1 MKKYIVYLILCF
13 VSCFIFSCTSVYE
26 KGDTSCIPEGMERL
40 TFKVIVSSSKVVGSN
55 TRSIALEK
63 ENEIKDLFV
72 KIGYYDGDHYRN
84 FYSTQNGTIYLDS
97 YVYEDSIYRASIEV
111 PVGTFRDGDN
121 IYVWANQEYPI
132 DVTSEEEL
140 TTPLYMSGIGT
151 IRDRWGGGRDFE
163 ADVHL
168 LRGVAKLRTV
178 VRTTKRSVL
187 GSWNININQVE
198 TQILHM
204 PLCIRPFAPFETH
217 RNPAANDWWN
227 DVYHRYI
234 DCTLKNVDWWFRWEN
249 SHLLSSVELPI
260 DDGVNVDKV
269 AETSYDRYIYENWL
283 ENESDYDENTNVTAL
298 KVRIPLWNNETGE
311 NRTIE
316 RVIPIK
322 TNDSYRILRNHIYT
336 VDVRVLSLDE
346 VKIFTNMLD
355 WEDVGVTG
363 DIVGGVDFDIDRTK
377 ITLIKDI
384 VDPVK
389 LLKVDC
395 HAPGRLQI
403 RALKPNKTDLISTTD
418 LQLYCN
424 GITET
429 DKLAD
434 NSGIYDLTAAQ
445 VMNFYC
451 TTGSVPANYEGGF
464 IEISSDNVH
473 VEYIPVSSLDT
484 FTPLD
489 TEGTANSYI
498 ADRGAGSYSFTATIM
513 GNGVD
518 GIIDE
523 GKFEDASGNILT
535 KAGGAN
541 IHPLSAKLLWQDTD
555 ELVEQVALVNGR
567 VQVKMRRSRGNAVI
581 AVYDKTNP
589 NAEDAKVLWS
599 WHLWCTATP
608 KILEFV
614 TSIYTGNNYKVMDR
628 NLGATATK
636 AYLGTV
642 QGLHYQ
648 WGRKDP
654 FSGSLTYDGI
664 RTILYDVRSGQVVY
678 KYSDERVTAGQ
689 AISTPSSLYS
699 PRRGLG
705 SESWC
710 TKTTELKYLWGNPD
724 GEQDVF
730 PKETLKSLY
739 DPCPYGYK
747 VAPHDVFKI
756 LSKGEIAIF
765 LPAGASLGDMYFIK
779 SYFANGSTFYYD
791 NAGIDETKLIYLPET
806 YRPNGDGIKLGKR
819 GVYWCSSPHPADKEH
834 SGLMFNFHPYTA
846 MDFEYNIYNP
856 VVTSTPASIR
866 CVKE

>member
-1 MKKYIVYLILCF
+1 MTNKMVIGYKFAFILLLLS
-13 VSCFIFSCTSVYE
+13 SCVEDIRNCDIGNVDNMIPDGKERMELRLVIPGGKQPVVRSIENGMAGENKVERLFMDVMNSGTVIASRSTADGALTLTPTDVDSVYAVSTLFDIGTLE
-26 KGDTSCIPEGMERL
+26 AGYTLRVRANEDTPAIISGQP
-40 TFKVIVSSSKVVGSN
+40 VSP
-55 TRSIALEK
+55 
-63 ENEIKDLFV
+63 F
-72 KIGYYDGDHYRN
+72 
-84 FYSTQNGTIYLDS
+84 
-97 YVYEDSIYRASIEV
+97 
-111 PVGTFRDGDN
+111 
-121 IYVWANQEYPI
+121 
-132 DVTSEEEL
+132 
-140 TTPLYMSGIGT
+140 YMSGTGVIEDG
-151 IRDRWGGGRDFE
+151 INRNFK
-163 ADVHL
+163 ASVHL
-168 LRGVAKLRTV
+168 LRGVAKLRTT
-178 VRTTKRSVL
+178 VRTTSFTVPQELMIGDVKIQVIHAADRIRKYAPFSSHANEAVVENL
-187 GSWNININQVE
+187 PASSLNYPDYPEVSLYDILAHEQVE
-198 TQILHM
+198 INGEAITFY
-204 PLCIRPFAPFETH
+204 PLF
-217 RNPAANDWWN
+217 
-227 DVYHRYI
+227 V
-234 DCTLKNVDWWFRWEN
+234 
-249 SHLLSSVELPI
+249 
-260 DDGVNVDKV
+260 
-269 AETSYDRYIYENWL
+269 YENYL
-283 ENESDYDENTNVTAL
+283 EQEEEYDPAINVTSL
-298 KVRIPLWNNETGE
+298 KLTIPVTDGIASRVIE
-311 NRTIE
+311 RTIPVKAE
-316 RVIPIK
+316 
-322 TNDSYRILRNHIYT
+322 DSYRMKRNHIYS
-336 VDVRVLSLDE
+336 VDVQVLSLDE
-346 VKIFTNMLD
+346 VKVFTDMLD

-451 TTGSVPANYEGGF
+451 TTGRVPANYEGGF

-567 VQVKMRRSRGNAVI
+567 VQVKMGRSRGNAVI

-765 LPAGASLGDMYFIK
+765 PPAGASLGDMYFIK

>member
-1 MKKYIVYLILCF
+1 MTNKMVIGYKFAFILLLLS
-13 VSCFIFSCTSVYE
+13 SCVEDIRNCDIGNVDNMIPDGKERMELRLVIPGGKQPVVRSIENGMAGENKVERLFMDVMNSGTVIASRSTADGALTLTPTDVDSVYAVSTLFDIGTLE
-26 KGDTSCIPEGMERL
+26 AGYTLRVRANEDTPAIISGQP
-40 TFKVIVSSSKVVGSN
+40 VSP
-55 TRSIALEK
+55 
-63 ENEIKDLFV
+63 F
-72 KIGYYDGDHYRN
+72 
-84 FYSTQNGTIYLDS
+84 
-97 YVYEDSIYRASIEV
+97 
-111 PVGTFRDGDN
+111 
-121 IYVWANQEYPI
+121 
-132 DVTSEEEL
+132 
-140 TTPLYMSGIGT
+140 YMSGTGVIEDG
-151 IRDRWGGGRDFE
+151 INRNFK
-163 ADVHL
+163 ASVHL
-168 LRGVAKLRTV
+168 LRGVAKLRTT
-178 VRTTKRSVL
+178 VRTTSFTVPQELMIGDVKIQVIHAADRIRKYAPFSSHANEAVVENL
-187 GSWNININQVE
+187 PASSLNYPDYPEVSLYDILAHEQVE
-198 TQILHM
+198 INGEAITFY
-204 PLCIRPFAPFETH
+204 PLF
-217 RNPAANDWWN
+217 
-227 DVYHRYI
+227 V
-234 DCTLKNVDWWFRWEN
+234 
-249 SHLLSSVELPI
+249 
-260 DDGVNVDKV
+260 
-269 AETSYDRYIYENWL
+269 YENYL
-283 ENESDYDENTNVTAL
+283 EQEEEYDPAINVTSL
-298 KVRIPLWNNETGE
+298 KLTIPVTDGIASRVIE
-311 NRTIE
+311 RTIPVKAE
-316 RVIPIK
+316 
-322 TNDSYRILRNHIYT
+322 DSYRMKRNHIYS
-336 VDVRVLSLDE
+336 VDVQVLSLDE
-346 VKIFTNMLD
+346 VKVFTDMLD

-389 LLKVDC
+389 LLKVDR

-567 VQVKMRRSRGNAVI
+567 VQVKMGRSRGNAVI

-664 RTILYDVRSGQVVY
+664 RTILYDVRSGQGVY

-705 SESWC
+705 GESWC

-724 GEQDVF
+724 GEQDAF

-765 LPAGASLGDMYFIK
+765 PPAGASLGDMYFIK

-806 YRPNGDGIKLGKR
+806 YRPNGDGIKLGKW

-856 VVTSTPASIR
+856 VVTSVPASIR

>member
-1 MKKYIVYLILCF
+1 MTNKMVIGYKFAFILLLLS
-13 VSCFIFSCTSVYE
+13 SCVEDIRNCDIGNVDNMIPDGKERMELRLVIPGGKQPVVRSIENGMAGENKVERLFMDVMNSGTVIASRSTADGALTLTPTDVDSVYAVSTLFDIGTLE
-26 KGDTSCIPEGMERL
+26 AGYTLRVRANEDTPAIISGQP
-40 TFKVIVSSSKVVGSN
+40 VSP
-55 TRSIALEK
+55 
-63 ENEIKDLFV
+63 F
-72 KIGYYDGDHYRN
+72 
-84 FYSTQNGTIYLDS
+84 
-97 YVYEDSIYRASIEV
+97 
-111 PVGTFRDGDN
+111 
-121 IYVWANQEYPI
+121 
-132 DVTSEEEL
+132 
-140 TTPLYMSGIGT
+140 YMSGTGVIEDG
-151 IRDRWGGGRDFE
+151 INRNLK
-163 ADVHL
+163 ASVHL
-168 LRGVAKLRTV
+168 LRGVAKLRTT
-178 VRTTKRSVL
+178 VRTTSFTVPQELMIGDVKIQVIHAADRIRKYAPFSSHANEAVVENL
-187 GSWNININQVE
+187 PASSLNYPDYPEVSLYDILAHEQVE
-198 TQILHM
+198 INGEAITFY
-204 PLCIRPFAPFETH
+204 PLF
-217 RNPAANDWWN
+217 
-227 DVYHRYI
+227 V
-234 DCTLKNVDWWFRWEN
+234 
-249 SHLLSSVELPI
+249 
-260 DDGVNVDKV
+260 
-269 AETSYDRYIYENWL
+269 YENYL
-283 ENESDYDENTNVTAL
+283 EQEEEYDPAINVTSL
-298 KVRIPLWNNETGE
+298 KLTIPVTDGIASRVIE
-311 NRTIE
+311 RTIPVKAE
-316 RVIPIK
+316 
-322 TNDSYRILRNHIYT
+322 DSYRMKRNHIYS
-336 VDVRVLSLDE
+336 VDVQVLSLDE
-346 VKIFTNMLD
+346 VKVFTDMLD

-567 VQVKMRRSRGNAVI
+567 VQVKMGRSRGNAVI

-664 RTILYDVRSGQVVY
+664 RTILYDVRSGQGVY

-705 SESWC
+705 GESWC

-724 GEQDVF
+724 GEQDAF

-765 LPAGASLGDMYFIK
+765 PPAGASLGDMYFIK

-806 YRPNGDGIKLGKR
+806 YRPNGDGIKLGKW

-856 VVTSTPASIR
+856 VVTSVPASIR

>member
-1 MKKYIVYLILCF
+1 MTNKMVIGYKFAFILLLLS
-13 VSCFIFSCTSVYE
+13 SCVEDIRNCDIGNVDNMIPDGKERMELRLVIPGGKQPVVRSIENGMAGENKVERLFMDVMNSGTVMASRSTADGALTLTPTDVDSVYAVSTLFDIGTLE
-26 KGDTSCIPEGMERL
+26 AGYTLRVRANEDTPAIISGQP
-40 TFKVIVSSSKVVGSN
+40 VSP
-55 TRSIALEK
+55 
-63 ENEIKDLFV
+63 F
-72 KIGYYDGDHYRN
+72 
-84 FYSTQNGTIYLDS
+84 
-97 YVYEDSIYRASIEV
+97 
-111 PVGTFRDGDN
+111 
-121 IYVWANQEYPI
+121 
-132 DVTSEEEL
+132 
-140 TTPLYMSGIGT
+140 YMSGTGVIEDG
-151 IRDRWGGGRDFE
+151 INRNFK
-163 ADVHL
+163 ASVHL
-168 LRGVAKLRTV
+168 LRGVAKLRTT
-178 VRTTKRSVL
+178 VRTTSFTVPQELMIGDVKIQVIHAADRIRKYAPFSSHANEAVVENL
-187 GSWNININQVE
+187 PASSLNYPDYPEVSLYDILAHEQVE
-198 TQILHM
+198 INGEAITFY
-204 PLCIRPFAPFETH
+204 PLF
-217 RNPAANDWWN
+217 
-227 DVYHRYI
+227 V
-234 DCTLKNVDWWFRWEN
+234 
-249 SHLLSSVELPI
+249 
-260 DDGVNVDKV
+260 
-269 AETSYDRYIYENWL
+269 YENYL
-283 ENESDYDENTNVTAL
+283 EQEEEYDPAINVTSL
-298 KVRIPLWNNETGE
+298 KLTIPVTDGIASRVIE
-311 NRTIE
+311 RTIPVKAE
-316 RVIPIK
+316 
-322 TNDSYRILRNHIYT
+322 DSYRMKRNHIYS
-336 VDVRVLSLDE
+336 VDVQVLSLDE
-346 VKIFTNMLD
+346 VKVFTDMLD

-567 VQVKMRRSRGNAVI
+567 VQVKMGRSRGNAVI

-664 RTILYDVRSGQVVY
+664 RTILYDVRSGQGVY

-705 SESWC
+705 GESWC

-724 GEQDVF
+724 GEQDAF

-765 LPAGASLGDMYFIK
+765 PPAGASLGDMYFIK

-806 YRPNGDGIKLGKR
+806 YRPNGDGIKLGKW

-856 VVTSTPASIR
+856 VVTSVPASIR

>member
-1 MKKYIVYLILCF
+1 MTNKMVIGYKFAFILLLLS
-13 VSCFIFSCTSVYE
+13 SCVEDIRNCDIGNVDNMIPDGKERMELRLVIPGGKQPVVRSIENGMAGENKVERLFMDVMNSGTVIASRSTADGALTLTPTDVDSVYAVSTLFDIGTLE
-26 KGDTSCIPEGMERL
+26 AGYTLRVRANEDTP
-40 TFKVIVSSSKVVGSN
+40 VIISGQPVSP
-55 TRSIALEK
+55 
-63 ENEIKDLFV
+63 F
-72 KIGYYDGDHYRN
+72 
-84 FYSTQNGTIYLDS
+84 
-97 YVYEDSIYRASIEV
+97 
-111 PVGTFRDGDN
+111 
-121 IYVWANQEYPI
+121 
-132 DVTSEEEL
+132 
-140 TTPLYMSGIGT
+140 YMSGTGVIEDG
-151 IRDRWGGGRDFE
+151 INRNFK
-163 ADVHL
+163 ASVHL
-168 LRGVAKLRTV
+168 LRGVAKLRTT
-178 VRTTKRSVL
+178 VRTTSFTVPQELMIGDVKIQVIHAADRIRKYAPFSSHANEAVVENL
-187 GSWNININQVE
+187 PASSLNYPDYPEVSLYDILAHEQVE
-198 TQILHM
+198 INGEAITFY
-204 PLCIRPFAPFETH
+204 PLF
-217 RNPAANDWWN
+217 
-227 DVYHRYI
+227 V
-234 DCTLKNVDWWFRWEN
+234 
-249 SHLLSSVELPI
+249 
-260 DDGVNVDKV
+260 
-269 AETSYDRYIYENWL
+269 YENYL
-283 ENESDYDENTNVTAL
+283 EQEEEYDPAINVTSL
-298 KVRIPLWNNETGE
+298 KLTIPVTDGIASRVIE
-311 NRTIE
+311 RTIPVKAE
-316 RVIPIK
+316 
-322 TNDSYRILRNHIYT
+322 DSYRMKRNHIYS
-336 VDVRVLSLDE
+336 VDVQVLSLDE
-346 VKIFTNMLD
+346 VKVFTDMLD

-567 VQVKMRRSRGNAVI
+567 VQVKMGRSRGNAVI

-664 RTILYDVRSGQVVY
+664 RTILYDVRSGQGVY

-705 SESWC
+705 GESWC

-724 GEQDVF
+724 GEQDAF

-765 LPAGASLGDMYFIK
+765 PPAGASLGDMYFIK

-806 YRPNGDGIKLGKR
+806 YRPNGDGIKLGKW

-856 VVTSTPASIR
+856 VVTSVPASIR

>member
-1 MKKYIVYLILCF
+1 MTNKMVIGYKFAFILLLLS
-13 VSCFIFSCTSVYE
+13 SCVEDIRNCDIGNVDNMIPDGKERMELRLVIPGGKQPVVRSIENGMAGENKVERLFMDVMNSGTVIASRSTADGALTLTPTDVDSVYAVSTLFDIGTLE
-26 KGDTSCIPEGMERL
+26 AGYTLRVRANEDTPAIISGQP
-40 TFKVIVSSSKVVGSN
+40 VSP
-55 TRSIALEK
+55 
-63 ENEIKDLFV
+63 F
-72 KIGYYDGDHYRN
+72 
-84 FYSTQNGTIYLDS
+84 
-97 YVYEDSIYRASIEV
+97 
-111 PVGTFRDGDN
+111 
-121 IYVWANQEYPI
+121 
-132 DVTSEEEL
+132 
-140 TTPLYMSGIGT
+140 YMSGTGVIEDG
-151 IRDRWGGGRDFE
+151 INRNFK
-163 ADVHL
+163 ASVHL
-168 LRGVAKLRTV
+168 LRGVAKLRTT
-178 VRTTKRSVL
+178 VRTTSFTVPQELMIGDVKIQVIHAADRIRKYAPFSSHANEAVVENL
-187 GSWNININQVE
+187 PASSLNYPDYPEVSLYDILAHEQVE
-198 TQILHM
+198 INGEAITFY
-204 PLCIRPFAPFETH
+204 PLF
-217 RNPAANDWWN
+217 
-227 DVYHRYI
+227 V
-234 DCTLKNVDWWFRWEN
+234 
-249 SHLLSSVELPI
+249 
-260 DDGVNVDKV
+260 
-269 AETSYDRYIYENWL
+269 YENYL
-283 ENESDYDENTNVTAL
+283 EQEEEYDPAINVTSL
-298 KVRIPLWNNETGE
+298 KLTIPVTDGIASRVIE
-311 NRTIE
+311 RTIPVKAE
-316 RVIPIK
+316 
-322 TNDSYRILRNHIYT
+322 DSYRMKRNHIYS
-336 VDVRVLSLDE
+336 VDVQVLSLDE
-346 VKIFTNMLD
+346 VKVFTDMLD

-567 VQVKMRRSRGNAVI
+567 VQVKMGRSRGNAVI

-664 RTILYDVRSGQVVY
+664 RTILYDVRSGQGVY

-705 SESWC
+705 GESWC

-724 GEQDVF
+724 GEQDAF

-765 LPAGASLGDMYFIK
+765 PPAGASLGDMYFIK

-806 YRPNGDGIKLGKR
+806 YRPNGDGIKLGKW

-846 MDFEYNIYNP
+846 MDFEYNILKFP
-856 VVTSTPASIR
+856 TP
-866 CVKE
+866 

>member
-1 MKKYIVYLILCF
+1 MTNKMVIGYKFAFILLLLS
-13 VSCFIFSCTSVYE
+13 SCVEDIRNCDIGNVDNMIPDGKERMELRLVIPGGKQPVVRSIENGMAGENKVERLFMDVMNSGTVIASRSTADGALTLTPTDVDSVYAVSTLFDIGTL
-26 KGDTSCIPEGMERL
+26 KEG
-40 TFKVIVSSSKVVGSN
+40 
-55 TRSIALEK
+55 
-63 ENEIKDLFV
+63 
-72 KIGYYDGDHYRN
+72 Y
-84 FYSTQNGTIYLDS
+84 
-97 YVYEDSIYRASIEV
+97 
-111 PVGTFRDGDN
+111 TFR
-121 IYVWANQEYPI
+121 VRANADEPHGGQP
-132 DVTSEEEL
+132 V
-140 TTPLYMSGIGT
+140 PPFYMSGTGVIYG
-151 IRDRWGGGRDFE
+151 DRHFR
-163 ADVHL
+163 ASAHL
-168 LRGVAKLRTV
+168 LRGVAKLRTTVRKTSFTVPQELMIGDVKIQVIHAADRIRKYAPFSSHANEAV
-178 VRTTKRSVL
+178 VENLPASSLNYPDYPEVSL
-187 GSWNININQVE
+187 YDILAHEQVE
-198 TQILHM
+198 INGEAITFY
-204 PLCIRPFAPFETH
+204 PLF
-217 RNPAANDWWN
+217 
-227 DVYHRYI
+227 V
-234 DCTLKNVDWWFRWEN
+234 
-249 SHLLSSVELPI
+249 
-260 DDGVNVDKV
+260 
-269 AETSYDRYIYENWL
+269 YENYL
-283 ENESDYDENTNVTAL
+283 EQEEEYDPAINVTSL
-298 KVRIPLWNNETGE
+298 KLTIPVTDGIASRVIE
-311 NRTIE
+311 RTIPVKAE
-316 RVIPIK
+316 
-322 TNDSYRILRNHIYT
+322 DSYRMKRNHIYS
-336 VDVRVLSLDE
+336 VDVQVLSLDE
-346 VKIFTNMLD
+346 VKVFTDMLD

-403 RALKPNKTDLISTTD
+403 RALHPNKTDLISTTD

-424 GITET
+424 GIAET

-567 VQVKMRRSRGNAVI
+567 VQVKMGRSRGNAVI

-664 RTILYDVRSGQVVY
+664 RTILYDVRSGQGVY

-705 SESWC
+705 GESWC

-724 GEQDVF
+724 GEQDAF

-747 VAPHDVFKI
+747 VAPH
-756 LSKGEIAIF
+756 
-765 LPAGASLGDMYFIK
+765 
-779 SYFANGSTFYYD
+779 YFANGSTFYYD

-806 YRPNGDGIKLGKR
+806 YRPNGDGIKLGKW

-856 VVTSTPASIR
+856 VVTSVPASIR

>member
-1 MKKYIVYLILCF
+1 MTNKMVIGYKFAFILLLLS
-13 VSCFIFSCTSVYE
+13 SCVEDIRNCDIGNVDNMIPDGKERMELRLVIPGGKQPVVRSIENGMAGENKVERLFMDVMNSGTVIASRSTADGALTLTPTDVDSVYAVSTLFDIGTLE
-26 KGDTSCIPEGMERL
+26 AGYTLRVRANEDTPAIISGQP
-40 TFKVIVSSSKVVGSN
+40 VSP
-55 TRSIALEK
+55 
-63 ENEIKDLFV
+63 F
-72 KIGYYDGDHYRN
+72 
-84 FYSTQNGTIYLDS
+84 
-97 YVYEDSIYRASIEV
+97 
-111 PVGTFRDGDN
+111 
-121 IYVWANQEYPI
+121 
-132 DVTSEEEL
+132 
-140 TTPLYMSGIGT
+140 YMSGTGVIEDG
-151 IRDRWGGGRDFE
+151 INRNFK
-163 ADVHL
+163 ASVHL
-168 LRGVAKLRTV
+168 LRGVAKLRTT
-178 VRTTKRSVL
+178 VRTTSFTVPQELMIGDVKIQVIHAADRIRKYAPFSSHANEAVVENL
-187 GSWNININQVE
+187 PASSLNYPDYPEVSLYDILAHEQVE
-198 TQILHM
+198 INGEAITFY
-204 PLCIRPFAPFETH
+204 PLF
-217 RNPAANDWWN
+217 
-227 DVYHRYI
+227 V
-234 DCTLKNVDWWFRWEN
+234 
-249 SHLLSSVELPI
+249 
-260 DDGVNVDKV
+260 
-269 AETSYDRYIYENWL
+269 YENYL
-283 ENESDYDENTNVTAL
+283 EQEEEYDPAINVTSL
-298 KVRIPLWNNETGE
+298 KLTIPVTDGIASRVIE
-311 NRTIE
+311 RTIPVKAE
-316 RVIPIK
+316 
-322 TNDSYRILRNHIYT
+322 DSYRMKRNHIYS
-336 VDVRVLSLDE
+336 VDVQVLSLDE
-346 VKIFTNMLD
+346 VKVFTDMLD

-567 VQVKMRRSRGNAVI
+567 VQVKMGRSRGNAVI

-664 RTILYDVRSGQVVY
+664 RTILYDVRSGQGVY

-705 SESWC
+705 GESWC

-724 GEQDVF
+724 GEQDAF

-765 LPAGASLGDMYFIK
+765 PPAGASLGDMYFIK

-806 YRPNGDGIKLGKR
+806 YRPNGDGVKLGKW

-856 VVTSTPASIR
+856 VVTSVPASIR

>member
-1 MKKYIVYLILCF
+1 MTNKMVIGYKFAFILLLLS
-13 VSCFIFSCTSVYE
+13 SCVEDIRNCDIGNVDNMIPDGKERMELRLVIPGGKQPVVRSIENGMAGENKVERLFMDVMNSGTVIASRSTADGALTLTPTDVDSVYAVSTLFDIGTLE
-26 KGDTSCIPEGMERL
+26 AGYTLRVRANEDTPAIISGQP
-40 TFKVIVSSSKVVGSN
+40 VSP
-55 TRSIALEK
+55 
-63 ENEIKDLFV
+63 F
-72 KIGYYDGDHYRN
+72 
-84 FYSTQNGTIYLDS
+84 
-97 YVYEDSIYRASIEV
+97 
-111 PVGTFRDGDN
+111 
-121 IYVWANQEYPI
+121 
-132 DVTSEEEL
+132 
-140 TTPLYMSGIGT
+140 YMSGTGVIEDG
-151 IRDRWGGGRDFE
+151 INRNFK
-163 ADVHL
+163 ASVHL
-168 LRGVAKLRTV
+168 LRGVAKLRTT
-178 VRTTKRSVL
+178 VRTTSFTVPQELMIGDVKIQVIHAADRIRKYAPFSSHANEAVVENL
-187 GSWNININQVE
+187 PASSLNYPDYPEVSLYDILAHEQVE
-198 TQILHM
+198 INGEAITFY
-204 PLCIRPFAPFETH
+204 PLF
-217 RNPAANDWWN
+217 
-227 DVYHRYI
+227 V
-234 DCTLKNVDWWFRWEN
+234 
-249 SHLLSSVELPI
+249 
-260 DDGVNVDKV
+260 
-269 AETSYDRYIYENWL
+269 YENYL
-283 ENESDYDENTNVTAL
+283 EQEEEYDPAINVTSL
-298 KVRIPLWNNETGE
+298 KLTIPVTDGIASRVIE
-311 NRTIE
+311 RTIPVKAE
-316 RVIPIK
+316 
-322 TNDSYRILRNHIYT
+322 DSYRMKRNHIYS
-336 VDVRVLSLDE
+336 VDVQVLSLDE
-346 VKIFTNMLD
+346 VKVFTDMLD

-567 VQVKMRRSRGNAVI
+567 VQVKMGRSRGNALI

-664 RTILYDVRSGQVVY
+664 RTILYDVRSGQGVY

-705 SESWC
+705 GESWC

-724 GEQDVF
+724 GEQDAF

-765 LPAGASLGDMYFIK
+765 PPAGASLGDMYFIK

-806 YRPNGDGIKLGKR
+806 YRPNGDGIKLGKW

-856 VVTSTPASIR
+856 VVTSVPASIR

>member
-1 MKKYIVYLILCF
+1 MSMLFDIGTLEAGYTLRVRANEDTPAIISGQP
-13 VSCFIFSCTSVYE
+13 VSPF
-26 KGDTSCIPEGMERL
+26 
-40 TFKVIVSSSKVVGSN
+40 
-55 TRSIALEK
+55 
-63 ENEIKDLFV
+63 
-72 KIGYYDGDHYRN
+72 
-84 FYSTQNGTIYLDS
+84 
-97 YVYEDSIYRASIEV
+97 
-111 PVGTFRDGDN
+111 
-121 IYVWANQEYPI
+121 
-132 DVTSEEEL
+132 
-140 TTPLYMSGIGT
+140 YMSGTGVIEDG
-151 IRDRWGGGRDFE
+151 INRNFK
-163 ADVHL
+163 ASVHL
-168 LRGVAKLRTV
+168 LRGVAKLRTT
-178 VRTTKRSVL
+178 VRTTSFTVPQELMIGDVKIQVIHAADRIRKYAPFSSHANEAVVENL
-187 GSWNININQVE
+187 PASSLNYPDYPEVSLYDILAHEQVE
-198 TQILHM
+198 INGEAITFY
-204 PLCIRPFAPFETH
+204 PLF
-217 RNPAANDWWN
+217 
-227 DVYHRYI
+227 V
-234 DCTLKNVDWWFRWEN
+234 
-249 SHLLSSVELPI
+249 
-260 DDGVNVDKV
+260 
-269 AETSYDRYIYENWL
+269 YENYL
-283 ENESDYDENTNVTAL
+283 EQEEEYDPAINVTSL
-298 KVRIPLWNNETGE
+298 KLTIPVTDGIASRVIE
-311 NRTIE
+311 RTIPVKAE
-316 RVIPIK
+316 
-322 TNDSYRILRNHIYT
+322 DSYRMKRNHIYS
-336 VDVRVLSLDE
+336 VDVQVLSLDE
-346 VKIFTNMLD
+346 VKVFTDMLD

-567 VQVKMRRSRGNAVI
+567 VQVKMGRSRGNAVI

-664 RTILYDVRSGQVVY
+664 RTILYDVRSGQGVY

-705 SESWC
+705 GESWC

-724 GEQDVF
+724 GEQDAF

-765 LPAGASLGDMYFIK
+765 PPAGASLGDMYFIK

-806 YRPNGDGIKLGKR
+806 YRPNGDGIKLGKW

-856 VVTSTPASIR
+856 VVTSVPASIR

>member
-1 MKKYIVYLILCF
+1 MTNKMVIGYKFAFILLLLS
-13 VSCFIFSCTSVYE
+13 SCVEDIRNCDIGNVDNMIPDGKERMELRLVIPGGKQPVVRSIENGMAGENKVERLFMDVMNSGTVIASRSTADGALTLTPTDVDSVYAVSTLFDIGTLE
-26 KGDTSCIPEGMERL
+26 AGYTLRVRANEDTPAIISGQP
-40 TFKVIVSSSKVVGSN
+40 VSP
-55 TRSIALEK
+55 
-63 ENEIKDLFV
+63 F
-72 KIGYYDGDHYRN
+72 
-84 FYSTQNGTIYLDS
+84 
-97 YVYEDSIYRASIEV
+97 
-111 PVGTFRDGDN
+111 
-121 IYVWANQEYPI
+121 
-132 DVTSEEEL
+132 
-140 TTPLYMSGIGT
+140 YMSGTGVIEDG
-151 IRDRWGGGRDFE
+151 INRNFK
-163 ADVHL
+163 ASVHL
-168 LRGVAKLRTV
+168 LRGVAKLRTT
-178 VRTTKRSVL
+178 VRTTSFTVPQELMIGDVKIQVIHAADRIRKYAPFSSHANEAVVENL
-187 GSWNININQVE
+187 PASSLNYPDYPEVSLYDILAHEQVE
-198 TQILHM
+198 INGEAITFY
-204 PLCIRPFAPFETH
+204 PLF
-217 RNPAANDWWN
+217 
-227 DVYHRYI
+227 V
-234 DCTLKNVDWWFRWEN
+234 
-249 SHLLSSVELPI
+249 
-260 DDGVNVDKV
+260 
-269 AETSYDRYIYENWL
+269 YENYL
-283 ENESDYDENTNVTAL
+283 EQEEEYDPAINVTSL
-298 KVRIPLWNNETGE
+298 KLTIPVTDGIASRVIE
-311 NRTIE
+311 RTIPVKAE
-316 RVIPIK
+316 
-322 TNDSYRILRNHIYT
+322 DSYRMKRNHIYS
-336 VDVRVLSLDE
+336 VDVQVLSLDE
-346 VKIFTNMLD
+346 VKVFTDMLD

-567 VQVKMRRSRGNAVI
+567 VQVKMGRSRG
-581 AVYDKTNP
+581 NP

-765 LPAGASLGDMYFIK
+765 PPAGASLGDMYFIK

>member
-1 MKKYIVYLILCF
+1 MTNKMVIGYKFAFILLLLS
-13 VSCFIFSCTSVYE
+13 SCVEDIRNCDIGNVDNMIPDGKERMELRLVIPGGKQPVVRSIENGMAGENKVERLFMDVMNSGTVIASRSTADGALTLTPTDVDSVYAVSTLFDIGTLE
-26 KGDTSCIPEGMERL
+26 AGYTLRVRANEDTPAIISGQP
-40 TFKVIVSSSKVVGSN
+40 VSP
-55 TRSIALEK
+55 
-63 ENEIKDLFV
+63 F
-72 KIGYYDGDHYRN
+72 
-84 FYSTQNGTIYLDS
+84 
-97 YVYEDSIYRASIEV
+97 
-111 PVGTFRDGDN
+111 
-121 IYVWANQEYPI
+121 
-132 DVTSEEEL
+132 
-140 TTPLYMSGIGT
+140 YMSGTGVIEDG
-151 IRDRWGGGRDFE
+151 INRNFK
-163 ADVHL
+163 ASVHL
-168 LRGVAKLRTV
+168 LRGVAKLRTT
-178 VRTTKRSVL
+178 VRTTSFTVPQELMIGDVKIQVIHAADRIRKYAPFSSHANEAVVENL
-187 GSWNININQVE
+187 PASSLNYPDYPEVSLYDILAHEQVE
-198 TQILHM
+198 INGEAITFY
-204 PLCIRPFAPFETH
+204 PLF
-217 RNPAANDWWN
+217 
-227 DVYHRYI
+227 V
-234 DCTLKNVDWWFRWEN
+234 
-249 SHLLSSVELPI
+249 
-260 DDGVNVDKV
+260 
-269 AETSYDRYIYENWL
+269 YENYL
-283 ENESDYDENTNVTAL
+283 EQEEEYDPAINVTSL
-298 KVRIPLWNNETGE
+298 KLTIPVTDGIASRVIE
-311 NRTIE
+311 RTIPVKAE
-316 RVIPIK
+316 
-322 TNDSYRILRNHIYT
+322 DSYRMKRNHIYS
-336 VDVRVLSLDE
+336 VDVQVLSLDE
-346 VKIFTNMLD
+346 VKVFTDMLD

-567 VQVKMRRSRGNAVI
+567 VQVKMGRSRGNAVI

-664 RTILYDVRSGQVVY
+664 RTILYDVRSGQGVY

-724 GEQDVF
+724 GEQDAF

>member
-1 MKKYIVYLILCF
+1 MTNKMVIGYKFAFILLLLS
-13 VSCFIFSCTSVYE
+13 SCVEDIRNCDIGNVDNMIPDGKERMELRLVIPGGKQPVVRSIENGMAGENKVERLFMDVMNSGTVIASRSTADGALTLTPTDVDSVYAVSTLFDIGTLE
-26 KGDTSCIPEGMERL
+26 AGYTLRVRANEDTPAIISGQP
-40 TFKVIVSSSKVVGSN
+40 VSP
-55 TRSIALEK
+55 
-63 ENEIKDLFV
+63 F
-72 KIGYYDGDHYRN
+72 
-84 FYSTQNGTIYLDS
+84 
-97 YVYEDSIYRASIEV
+97 
-111 PVGTFRDGDN
+111 
-121 IYVWANQEYPI
+121 
-132 DVTSEEEL
+132 
-140 TTPLYMSGIGT
+140 YMSGTGVIEDG
-151 IRDRWGGGRDFE
+151 INRNFK
-163 ADVHL
+163 ASVHL
-168 LRGVAKLRTV
+168 LRGVAKLRTT
-178 VRTTKRSVL
+178 VRTTSFTVPQELMIGDVKIQVIHAADRIRKYAPFSSHANEAVVENL
-187 GSWNININQVE
+187 PASSLNYPDYPEVSLYDILAHEQVE
-198 TQILHM
+198 INGEAITFY
-204 PLCIRPFAPFETH
+204 PLF
-217 RNPAANDWWN
+217 
-227 DVYHRYI
+227 V
-234 DCTLKNVDWWFRWEN
+234 
-249 SHLLSSVELPI
+249 
-260 DDGVNVDKV
+260 
-269 AETSYDRYIYENWL
+269 YENYL
-283 ENESDYDENTNVTAL
+283 EQEEEYDPAINVTSL
-298 KVRIPLWNNETGE
+298 KLTIPVTDGIASRVIE
-311 NRTIE
+311 RTIPVKAE
-316 RVIPIK
+316 
-322 TNDSYRILRNHIYT
+322 DSYRMKRNHIYS
-336 VDVRVLSLDE
+336 VDVQVLSLDE
-346 VKIFTNMLD
+346 VKVFTDMLD

-541 IHPLSAKLLWQDTD
+541 NHPLSAKLLWQDTD

-567 VQVKMRRSRGNAVI
+567 VQVKMGRSRGNAVI

-664 RTILYDVRSGQVVY
+664 RTILYDVRSGQGVY

-705 SESWC
+705 GESWC

-724 GEQDVF
+724 GEQDAF

-765 LPAGASLGDMYFIK
+765 PPAGASLGDMYFIK

-806 YRPNGDGIKLGKR
+806 YRPNGDGIKLGKW

-856 VVTSTPASIR
+856 VVTSVPASIR